1 MTHTRK
7 ILLQVVAVGVVVVLA
22 AVGATAYF
30 EKKVRELARPAPDGP
45 PSAGRLDLSHHATDA
60 APMPAVAA
68 IPPAAR

>member
-1 MTHTRK
+1 MTPTRK
-7 ILLQVVAVGVVVVLA
+7 ILIQVVAVGVVVVLA

-30 EKKVRELARPAPDGP
+30 EKKVRELARPVPDGP
-45 PSAGRLDLSHHATDA
+45 PTRWLDLSHHDTDA